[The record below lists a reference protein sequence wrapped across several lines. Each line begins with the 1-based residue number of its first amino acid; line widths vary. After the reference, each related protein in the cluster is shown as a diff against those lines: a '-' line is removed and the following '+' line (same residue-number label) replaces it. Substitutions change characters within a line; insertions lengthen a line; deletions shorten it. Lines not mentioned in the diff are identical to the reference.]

1 MDRRRF
7 LLLALAGALASPP
20 ITEAQRPGKVYRIGF
35 ISNGGHR
42 THDPL
47 RAAFLD
53 GLRELGWVE
62 ATNVTMEVRWA
73 EGDLR
78 RHPQLTRDL
87 VAREVDVIVLA
98 GTAAARA
105 ATEATRTIPIVVTAV
120 GDPVTAGLVSSLAR
134 PGGNLTGLAWQ
145 ASDLVTKQLQLLQE
159 ISPVDDRLAVLAHAS
174 NPSARAAVE
183 GAARTLG
190 LKFDVID
197 IDAPAAI
204 SAAFER
210 IQRSRATMLL
220 VLPSPM
226 FFAERR
232 RLTELAARSPRPG
245 RLRGEGV
252 RRRRRSAVLRSELPD
267 HVPAGGELRRSDLQG
282 RSPQRPANGAA
293 DEVRV
298 EHQREDGPDARPA
311 DSSIASAASRP
322 GCRVNGIGRTDHA
335 GATRLNL

>member
-20 ITEAQRPGKVYRIGF
+20 ISEGQRAGKVYRIGF

-53 GLRELGWVE
+53 GLRELGWLE
-62 ATNVTMEVRWA
+62 ATNLTMEVRWA

-87 VAREVDVIVLA
+87 VAREVDVIVVA

-120 GDPVTAGLVSSLAR
+120 GDPVAAGLVSSLAR

-159 ISPVDDRLAVLAHAS
+159 ISPADDRLAVLAHAS
-174 NPSARAAVE
+174 NPSGARAAVE

-190 LKFDVID
+190 LKFDVFD
-197 IDAPAAI
+197 VDAPAAI

-232 RLTELAARSPRPG
+232 RLTELAARHRVPAVYEVKEYVDDGGLLSYGPSFPTMYRRAASFVDRIFRGARPG
-245 RLRGEGV
+245 DLPMEQPTKFELSINVRTARALALQIPPSLLLR
-252 RRRRRSAVLRSELPD
+252 
-267 HVPAGGELRRSDLQG
+267 
-282 RSPQRPANGAA
+282 A
-293 DEVRV
+293 DQVV
-298 EHQREDGPDARPA
+298 E
-311 DSSIASAASRP
+311 
-322 GCRVNGIGRTDHA
+322 
-335 GATRLNL
+335 